1 MVFSFPTWL
10 PASLESLS
18 FCVDFVKG
26 RATQVCKQSTE
37 QVTQQLLEVTAP
49 LLTFNTEK
57 SSRNPAL
64 WCFIMVY
71 FRFARTNNHITSSLP
86 IVTLKYVLIPSI
98 TTLFGFHSYLFLL

>member
-1 MVFSFPTWL
+1 MEHRHELRLTSVTKTCYTSVLLSRSEMVFSFPTWL

-64 WCFIMVY
+64 WCFIM
-71 FRFARTNNHITSSLP
+71 
-86 IVTLKYVLIPSI
+86 
-98 TTLFGFHSYLFLL
+98 GQE